1 MSNKFYT
8 LNIKPNPN
16 TGNGMVNL
24 LGLTQQKFL
33 MQDKIPVHTTS
44 SPYNEALI
52 GILETSTLSRVFF
65 SPQNINIIQNTL
77 KNRVFELTEKNID
90 SQPVHIIKVIMRN
103 VFLQN
108 SKHGCE
114 NIKQQISD
122 LNKIVITEC
131 LPKVLSGLH
140 SYLKYRQDI
149 SSLAMP
155 MDRPIST
162 YTNQK
167 LEFNGFFKKKPE
179 ENIQAR
185 GDLSKF
191 IQNNVEIS
199 KNFQT
204 LL

>member
-16 TGNGMVNL
+16 AGNGMVNL
-24 LGLTQQKFL
+24 LGLTDQKFL

-65 SPQNINIIQNTL
+65 SPQNIDIIQNTL
-77 KNRVFELTEKNID
+77 KRRVFELTEKNID

-114 NIKQQISD
+114 NIKEQISE

-140 SYLKYRQDI
+140 SYLKYREDI

-167 LEFNGFFKKKPE
+167 LEFTGFFNKEPKKE
-179 ENIQAR
+179 EQAR

-199 KNFQT
+199 KNFET